1 MKTKFTTGPWVVNNG
16 SESRFLQSK
25 ITTKSKGCDVVIC
38 DTPSPY
44 FGEDVSRA
52 NAHLIACAPDM
63 YEMLES
69 ACSELYGLINEVNK
83 ERLSKVHSQTETPPD
98 LHDMETCHLIQQLLK
113 RARGE

>member
-1 MKTKFTTGPWVVNNG
+1 MNTKFKHGPWKFNAYDG
-16 SESRFLQSK
+16 S
-25 ITTKSKGCDVVIC
+25 ITDCTA
-38 DTPSPY
+38 
-44 FGEDVSRA
+44 GENEIALVQIEDWNVLGMGYA
-52 NAHLIACAPDM
+52 NAQLIACAPDM

-69 ACSELYGLINEVNK
+69 ACSELYSLINEVNK